1 MKVVIISDCGE
12 ILHVYTIRRFVQEV
26 NKQYGS
32 EYFKISD
39 IEQAINWYSDE
50 MVFGIDLIDIEVS
63 KFDEICFFKIFI
75 I

>member
-12 ILHVYTIRRFVQEV
+12 ILHVYTIRRFIQEV

-32 EYFKISD
+32 EYFTIDK

-50 MVFGIDLIDIEVS
+50 MVLGIDLIDVKTSE
-63 KFDEICFFKIFI
+63 KDEF
-75 I
+75 

>member
-12 ILHVYTIRRFVQEV
+12 IQNVYTIRRFIQEV

-32 EYFKISD
+32 EYFTIDK

-50 MVFGIDLIDIEVS
+50 MVLGIDLIDVKTSE
-63 KFDEICFFKIFI
+63 KDDY
-75 I
+75 